1 MTTTVK
7 ARFADGVLTPLET
20 IDLPEGAV
28 VVLNIEATHVPE
40 PEGHA
45 ARVETLNVPDQA
57 GPTFDV
63 NDPKA
68 LKQLLYEQDAD
79 RYFRVLRQ
87 DQERAQANG
96 CP

>member
-7 ARFADGVLTPLET
+7 ARFADGVLTPLEA

-28 VVLNIEATHVPE
+28 VVLTI
-40 PEGHA
+40 
-45 ARVETLNVPDQA
+45 
-57 GPTFDV
+57 DV
-63 NDPKA
+63 TDPKA
-68 LKQLLYEQDAD
+68 LKQLLYEEDIE

-87 DQERAQANG
+87 DQERAQAND

>member
-7 ARFADGVLTPLET
+7 ARFADGVLTPLEA

-40 PEGHA
+40 PK
-45 ARVETLNVPDQA
+45 TPNVPDQG
-57 GPTFDV
+57 GPTIDV

-68 LKQLLYEQDAD
+68 LKRLLHEQDVG
-79 RYFRVLRQ
+79 RYLRVLRQ
-87 DQERAQANG
+87 DQERA
-96 CP
+96 

>member
-7 ARFADGVLTPLET
+7 ARFADGGLTPLEA

-28 VVLNIEATHVPE
+28 VVLTIDA
-40 PEGHA
+40 
-45 ARVETLNVPDQA
+45 
-57 GPTFDV
+57 

-68 LKQLLYEQDAD
+68 LKQLLYEEDIE
-79 RYFRVLRQ
+79 RYLRVLRQ
-87 DQERAQANG
+87 DQERAQAND

>member
-7 ARFADGVLTPLET
+7 ARFVDGVLTPLET
-20 IDLPEGAV
+20 VDLPEGAV

-40 PEGHA
+40 REAHA
-45 ARVETLNVPDQA
+45 ERAETLNVPNQGD
-57 GPTFDV
+57 PTIDV

-68 LKQLLYEQDAD
+68 LKQVLHKQDVD

-87 DQERAQANG
+87 D
-96 CP
+96 

>member
-7 ARFADGVLTPLET
+7 ARFADGVLTPLEA

-28 VVLNIEATHVPE
+28 VVLTIDA
-40 PEGHA
+40 
-45 ARVETLNVPDQA
+45 
-57 GPTFDV
+57 

-68 LKQLLYEQDAD
+68 LKQLLYEQDIE

-87 DQERAQANG
+87 DQERAQAND

>member
-7 ARFADGVLTPLET
+7 ARFADGVLTPLEA

-28 VVLNIEATHVPE
+28 VVLTI
-40 PEGHA
+40 
-45 ARVETLNVPDQA
+45 
-57 GPTFDV
+57 DV

-68 LKQLLYEQDAD
+68 LKQLLYEEDIE
-79 RYFRVLRQ
+79 RYLRVLRQ
-87 DQERAQANG
+87 DQERAQAND

>member
-7 ARFADGVLTPLET
+7 ARYADGVLTPLET

-28 VVLNIEATHVPE
+28 VMLNIETTHVPE
-40 PEGHA
+40 PE
-45 ARVETLNVPDQA
+45 TLSVPDQG
-57 GPTFDV
+57 GPIIDV

-68 LKQLLYEQDAD
+68 LKQLLDEQDVD

-87 DQERAQANG
+87 DQERAQAND